1 MSIEGMNMNC
11 YELLS
16 CLQFAGE
23 VAPIWLPHLVSR
35 LSIRSDARF
44 GDRET
49 GAGVLFLRRLL
60 FLCCYAAPMVVARS
74 PDPMHAHPS
83 PALIRC
89 CSRCRRRRRRVLLVP
104 CSSLAST
111 LSLVFPDCDSD
122 YPAQTLALI
131 LRLSSTLTRSQ
142 SLCLPLMDTVYDSI
156 TE

>member
-1 MSIEGMNMNC
+1 MSVDRRNDG

-131 LRLSSTLTRSQ
+131 HRLSSTLTRSQ